1 MFGGSIRIPLPTT
14 VTLHRAGEP
23 TQDDYGNDVATL
35 TSVPVPGCVVWPSD
49 ANSGGSN
56 EQNQARDTVITGL
69 TVLAPAGTVV
79 AATDQMSVPGYG
91 EPFDVV
97 GLPASWG
104 PSPLTGTHAGVQ
116 VSLRRVTG

>member
-1 MFGGSIRIPLPTT
+1 MFGGIRIPLPVT
-14 VTLHRAGEP
+14 VTLHRAGTP
-23 TQDDYGNDVATL
+23 TEDEYGNDVATE
-35 TSVPVPGCVVWPSD
+35 TAVPVPGCAVWPSD
-49 ANSGGSN
+49 PNAAGAN
-56 EQNQARDTVITGL
+56 EQLQARDTVITGL

-79 AATDQMSVPGYG
+79 AATDRMSVPGYG

-116 VSLRRVTG
+116 VSLRRVSG